1 MDEVC
6 LSVERDIQ
14 ATMTSVKAEPTS
26 PGKPANPLKASSNS
40 KGKERQHD
48 HQDHQK
54 GAGDGSFGMA
64 DWVQDYTL
72 LDKMGGDTT
81 MANLGDPVKTIEVG
95 IPSALFFSTAEL
107 RLISPLSNRINGN
120 SCQLSWLL
128 KVL

>member
-1 MDEVC
+1 
-6 LSVERDIQ
+6 
-14 ATMTSVKAEPTS
+14 MTSVKAEPTS
-26 PGKPANPLKASSNS
+26 PGKPANPLKSSSSNS

-54 GAGDGSFGMA
+54 GAGGGSFGMA

-95 IPSALFFSTAEL
+95 IPSALFFRTVEC
-107 RLISPLSNRINGN
+107 RLTSPLSNRINGN
-120 SCQLSWLL
+120 SCQLS
-128 KVL
+128 